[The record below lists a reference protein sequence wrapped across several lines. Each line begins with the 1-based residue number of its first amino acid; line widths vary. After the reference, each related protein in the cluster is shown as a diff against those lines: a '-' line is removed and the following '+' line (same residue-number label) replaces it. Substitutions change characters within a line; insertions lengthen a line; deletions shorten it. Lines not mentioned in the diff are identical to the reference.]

1 MAIKWRIF
9 SHSIIT
15 KLIVFVIAIA
25 CFSSGIAM
33 FIDFMESTNG
43 NIDIVFEDNYYRSY
57 EYIDGLDSLTNNL
70 SKLITVYKSKDY
82 ILSGKTITG
91 GEFEKQKEIL
101 FSEFKEN
108 SNNYNP
114 DRSLEKNYE
123 TFERYDADKILQSKK
138 KLIEKE
144 LKAFNSHLRELQ
156 NSNEILYYV
165 SDGENEFTNS
175 PSKSKDYFKNHP
187 AYIVFDKSEEIV
199 FPEEVKNNHRYYR
212 ITNDT
217 AQLEEGI
224 HTMYIA
230 FAKQPLND
238 RIKEWEKNK
247 ANTTETLYKIA
258 GLLAGVLLAFIYL
271 ILVIGRKSFNDNKL
285 HLNIIDRLYNDINIA
300 LCLGVIVSW
309 FAAMEFVFI
318 NDIYEIIL
326 PITAILGAFGLIL
339 VISLIKQIKN
349 RTLIKH
355 TLIYN
360 IFNKLFT
367 LVKQIFNSGSTGI
380 KTILIMVGYP
390 LITGLASFMFVL
402 FIDDFIPAMFMFFVF
417 FTTIG
422 IATWITLKKVKD
434 FNSIKEGVEKIKN
447 GNIHHTIMV
456 SENGEFGKLASN
468 INSIA
473 DGLNKAVA
481 NELKSERLKTELI
494 SNVSHD
500 IRTPLTSIITYI
512 DLLKKEGL
520 ASENADRYLEVLDQK
535 SIRLKTL
542 TDDLFEASKASSG
555 NIPVNLEKIDII
567 SLLSQGM
574 GELDDKLA
582 SSGLD
587 FKFNYP
593 SEKVFVK
600 ADGKLLWRVIENL
613 MFNIFKYALKNSRV
627 YIDVIDSDNTANIII
642 KNISSYELN
651 IDANELMERFKRGDE
666 SRNSEGSG
674 LGLSIARSLVELQN
688 GKFNIEIDG
697 DLFKAIIILPK

>member
-1 MAIKWRIF
+1 
-9 SHSIIT
+9 
-15 KLIVFVIAIA
+15 
-25 CFSSGIAM
+25 M

-43 NIDIVFEDNYYRSY
+43 NIDIVFEDNYYLSY

-82 ILSGKTITG
+82 ILSGKTITE
-91 GEFEKQKEIL
+91 GEFEEQKEIL
-101 FSEFKEN
+101 FSEFEEN

-114 DRSLEKNYE
+114 DRSREKNYE

-199 FPEEVKNNHRYYR
+199 FPEEVKSNHRYYR

-247 ANTTETLYKIA
+247 ANTTDTLYEIA
-258 GLLAGVLLAFIYL
+258 GLLAGLLLAFIYL

-285 HLNIIDRLYNDINIA
+285 HLNFIDRLYNDINIA

-402 FIDDFIPAMFMFFVF
+402 FIDDFIQAMFMFFVF

-422 IATWITLKKVKD
+422 IATWLTLKKVKD

-674 LGLSIARSLVELQN
+674 LGLSIAKSLVELQN